1 MNRRRF
7 LKRSG
12 GLILAAF
19 IAPKV
24 AADAVVKRF
33 AVLPVTGYGEIS
45 PRTSGVIAKK
55 LLERTRP
62 GRLLSKFGRD
72 VPLVPEKS
80 KWRRHESHRL
90 MPTAERLNT
99 KGIEE
104 GGSYGF

>member
-1 MNRRRF
+1 MDRRRF

-55 LLERTRP
+55 LLRRAGP
-62 GRLLSKFGRD
+62 SLFLDKFGHAA
-72 VPLVPEKS
+72 PLVSEKS
-80 KWRRHESHRL
+80 KWRRYESHRI

-99 KGIEE
+99 EWAE
-104 GGSYGF
+104 GR